1 MKHLWLFSLLILLAA
16 CTPESA
22 DDATIMIEPTAAIEV
37 TSPGGA
43 EAPDPTPMPVTA
55 TVASVPTGTP
65 IPGELD
71 EVGQPG
77 FSAVIN
83 NGPRLSIESGSYRW
97 ALDARH
103 YLDNPDN
110 TPNIDYSLRLSD
122 DDTAYSLRLG
132 LSELASGEYNMLEYT
147 PDAEGAFASV
157 TVPQGD
163 GEVLVYEQFPDGT
176 ISLNNDGLLMDGTFD
191 FRISTIE
198 DPGDAP
204 EIIRVRGSFQNMPVR
219 E

>member
-1 MKHLWLFSLLILLAA
+1 MKTIWLVLPLIVLMA
-16 CTPESA
+16 CTPQT
-22 DDATIMIEPTAAIEV
+22 DDATIMIEPTVDIEV

-43 EAPDPTPMPVTA
+43 EFPDPSPMPLTA
-55 TVASVPTGTP
+55 TIASVPTGTP
-65 IPGELD
+65 IPGELE

-77 FSAVIN
+77 FSATIN
-83 NGPRLSIESGSYRW
+83 NGPRLSLNSGSYRW

-103 YLDNPDN
+103 YLDNPTDAN
-110 TPNIDYSLRLSD
+110 NIDYSLLLSD
-122 DDTAYSLRLG
+122 DDTTYSLRLG

-157 TVPQGD
+157 TVPQGN
-163 GEVLVYEQFPDGT
+163 GEVIVYEQFPDGT
-176 ISLNNDGLLMDGTFD
+176 ISLSNDGLLMDGTFD